1 LGIGIVTSIIMGF
14 FLGGIDVIFEQ
25 DPAPEAIFSIIFV
38 VYLLLFIIMFWSK
51 AYLTTRVRNYVYAN
65 TKLDGEIQ
73 LGSNLEVMPFFWI
86 YLSNFLLVLFTLGLA
101 YPWAVIRVTKYM
113 AETISID
120 NTEHLNQFIS
130 QQQEKQSALGDEVGD
145 VFDVDTGID
154 F

>member
-1 LGIGIVTSIIMGF
+1 
-14 FLGGIDVIFEQ
+14 
-25 DPAPEAIFSIIFV
+25 
-38 VYLLLFIIMFWSK
+38 
-51 AYLTTRVRNYVYAN
+51 
-65 TKLDGEIQ
+65 LDGEIQ

>member
-1 LGIGIVTSIIMGF
+1 
-14 FLGGIDVIFEQ
+14 
-25 DPAPEAIFSIIFV
+25 
-38 VYLLLFIIMFWSK
+38 MFWSK

-65 TKLDGEIQ
+65 TKLDNEIQ

-113 AETISID
+113 AETISVT
-120 NTEHLNQFIS
+120 NTEHLDKFIS
-130 QQQEKQSALGDEVGD
+130 QQQERQSALGDEMGD
-145 VFDVDTGID
+145 AFDVDAGID